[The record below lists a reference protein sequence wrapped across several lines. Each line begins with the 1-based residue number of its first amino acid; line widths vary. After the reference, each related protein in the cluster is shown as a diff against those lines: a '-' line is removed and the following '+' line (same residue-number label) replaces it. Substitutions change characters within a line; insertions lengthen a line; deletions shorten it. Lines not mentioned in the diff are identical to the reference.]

1 MLRTAFLISLA
12 SGIVA
17 AVVLDG
23 HQTPLFPGIEASSPA
38 LPSPAFHTFA
48 IENMSDAHYYLHHL
62 VIKALVG
69 ETSYVTLR
77 EGEIQRRQIEID
89 MYIRA
94 NNLCCAGYTPYARD
108 PNRPLWIEFR
118 NGRVFNADPQVVPME
133 IIHGLEELKKEGHAR
148 FDLDIGKG
156 EVITALPVPER
167 FLPYEIM
174 DREIEEYSQARK
186 RRYEER
192 KAEEKEKILGGEL
205 SVRDIVVPD
214 FGACVE
220 ILD

>member
-1 MLRTAFLISLA
+1 MDRTSKWQSLQC
-12 SGIVA
+12 G
-17 AVVLDG
+17 
-23 HQTPLFPGIEASSPA
+23 SSSRA
-38 LPSPAFHTFA
+38 HGDHT
-48 IENMSDAHYYLHHL
+48 
-62 VIKALVG
+62 
-69 ETSYVTLR
+69 R
-77 EGEIQRRQIEID
+77 
-89 MYIRA
+89 
-94 NNLCCAGYTPYARD
+94 
-108 PNRPLWIEFR
+108 
-118 NGRVFNADPQVVPME
+118 
-133 IIHGLEELKKEGHAR
+133 LEELKKEGHAR

-174 DREIEEYSQARK
+174 DREAEEYSQARK